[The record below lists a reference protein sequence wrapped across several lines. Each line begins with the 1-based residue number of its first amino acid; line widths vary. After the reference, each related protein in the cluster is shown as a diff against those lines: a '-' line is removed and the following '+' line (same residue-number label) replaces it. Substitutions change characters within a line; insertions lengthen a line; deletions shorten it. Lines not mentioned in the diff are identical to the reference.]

1 MLMSKLSR
9 LLQPVLSCSLC
20 QSDRA
25 SQTSVCQDCW
35 QQLPWLKQYIH
46 RQEMQIQV
54 AAYYQYPLDRM
65 IQQFKYEQQLHYLPL
80 FNHMLSQL
88 KFPKV
93 QAIVPMPISPQRLIE
108 RGYNQALLLA
118 EHLAKQLNV
127 PIWQP
132 ILRQDQQ
139 HQKGLNRLERL
150 SNIEQQFVIQAP
162 SKVRY
167 RRVLIV
173 DDVITTGSS
182 IQALQTKLQQLGCQQ
197 IHAVCLAS
205 PKD

>member
-1 MLMSKLSR
+1 MLMSKFSR
-9 LLQPVLSCSLC
+9 LLRPLLNCSLC
-20 QSDRA
+20 QSDRVTQA
-25 SQTSVCQDCW
+25 SVCQDCW
-35 QQLPWLKQYIH
+35 LQLPWLKQNIS
-46 RQEMQIQV
+46 RQEIQIQV

-93 QAIVPMPISPQRLIE
+93 QAIVPMPISQQRLIE

-150 SNIEQQFVIQAP
+150 SNIEQQFVVQAP

-182 IQALQTKLQQLGCQQ
+182 IQALHTKLQQLGCQQ

-205 PKD
+205 PKA

>member
-1 MLMSKLSR
+1 MLMSKFSR
-9 LLQPVLSCSLC
+9 LLRPLLSCSLC
-20 QSDRA
+20 QSDRVTQA
-25 SQTSVCQDCW
+25 SVCQDCW
-35 QQLPWLKQYIH
+35 QQLPWLKQNIS
-46 RQEMQIQV
+46 RQEIQIQV

-93 QAIVPMPISPQRLIE
+93 QAIVPMPISQQRLIE

-118 EHLAKQLNV
+118 EHLAKKLNV

-150 SNIEQQFVIQAP
+150 SNIEQQFVVQAP

-182 IQALQTKLQQLGCQQ
+182 IQALHTKLQQLGCQQ

-205 PKD
+205 PKA

>member
-1 MLMSKLSR
+1 MLMSKFSR
-9 LLQPVLSCSLC
+9 LLQPLLSCSLC

-25 SQTSVCQDCW
+25 MQASVCQDCW
-35 QQLPWLKQYIH
+35 QQLPWLKQTIH
-46 RQEMQIQV
+46 RQEIPIQV

-80 FNHMLSQL
+80 FSHMLSQL

-93 QAIVPMPISPQRLIE
+93 QAIVPMPISQQRLIE
-108 RGYNQALLLA
+108 RGYNQSLLLA
-118 EHLAKQLNV
+118 EHVSQQLNV

-132 ILRQDQQ
+132 IIRQDQQ

-150 SNIEQQFVIQAP
+150 SNIEQQFVRQAP
-162 SKVRY
+162 SKLRY

-173 DDVITTGSS
+173 DDVVTTGSS
-182 IQALQTKLQQLGCQQ
+182 IQALHTKLQQLGCQQ
-197 IHAVCLAS
+197 IYAVCLAS

>member
-25 SQTSVCQDCW
+25 TQTSVCQDCW
-35 QQLPWLKQYIH
+35 QQLPWLKQNIH

-93 QAIVPMPISPQRLIE
+93 QAIVPMPISQQRLIE

-118 EHLAKQLNV
+118 EHLAQRLNV

-182 IQALQTKLQQLGCQQ
+182 IRALHTKLQQLGCQQ

-205 PKD
+205 PKA

>member
-25 SQTSVCQDCW
+25 SQISVCQDCW
-35 QQLPWLKQYIH
+35 QLLPWLKQHIH

-93 QAIVPMPISPQRLIE
+93 QAIVPMPISQQRLIE

>member
-25 SQTSVCQDCW
+25 SQISVCQDCW
-35 QQLPWLKQYIH
+35 QQLPWLKQHIH

-93 QAIVPMPISPQRLIE
+93 QAIVPMPISQQRLIE

-182 IQALQTKLQQLGCQQ
+182 IQALQTKLQQIGCQQ